1 MIWAVCK
8 EVCTYGSK
16 GAFTNL
22 PNILCGLDCF
32 LQGKVS
38 FQTPLIRQ
46 PIPLFISY
54 QNIILVFGQN
64 PLYLRQI
71 QSYIFEFLLIR
82 GVHTISCTKPSYV
95 YDGFTFLS
103 GFFYLGPGRTFK
115 TKVSKATLHIHKRVL
130 KVIVKS
136 SIIIPPSSLIR
147 KLNKQVRQAYYSMFS
162 LFTG

>member
-1 MIWAVCK
+1 M
-8 EVCTYGSK
+8 
-16 GAFTNL
+16 NL
-22 PNILCGLDCF
+22 PNISCGLNCF
-32 LQGKVS
+32 IREKVF
-38 FQTPLIRQ
+38 FQTLLTRQ
-46 PIPLFISY
+46 SLPLFVSY
-54 QNIILVFGQN
+54 HNTILVLGRN

-82 GVHTISCTKPSYV
+82 GVHTISCMKPSYV

-103 GFFYLGPGRTFK
+103 GFFYPGPRRTFK
-115 TKVSKATLHIHKRVL
+115 IKVSKATLHIHKRVL

-136 SIIIPPSSLIR
+136 SISIPPSALIR